1 MTVGRTTRYH
11 RGMFLPCN
19 LYISRSSDRLRK
31 LPKFERRPHEHII
44 YKSYLSRCK
53 DRILGQQIC
62 MLVLHRGRLKRQ
74 KLAIIRLDRGK
85 VDDHEMLV
93 GIAHAEIRSA
103 PNDPKGNLGQP
114 PSER

>member
-1 MTVGRTTRYH
+1 
-11 RGMFLPCN
+11 
-19 LYISRSSDRLRK
+19 
-31 LPKFERRPHEHII
+31 
-44 YKSYLSRCK
+44 
-53 DRILGQQIC
+53 